1 MKILFL
7 SHGFYPH
14 IGGVEVNSE
23 ILAGCF
29 FGAGHDVRVVTWTE
43 EGGDKP
49 FPYQVIRNPG
59 KFELFRQHLWA
70 DLVFE
75 NNPVLKLAWP
85 AFFLGKI
92 FVVALRTW
100 MERDVGSLGWQ
111 DKLKIKWLSRARS
124 VIAVSKVLGDAYWE
138 QAVIIGNPYRNH
150 LFRRLEGAVP
160 ARDFVFLGRLVNDKG
175 ADIAI
180 EAIARLSSPFTLS
193 IIGDGPEMKPLKK
206 LAGEHGLTG
215 QVRFCG
221 LLSGELLVSELNDH
235 KYILVP
241 SQLKEPF
248 GNVALEG
255 MACGCVPI
263 VSDGGGLPDAVGDA
277 GLVFR
282 RGSID
287 ALVETLQGLLSDP
300 ELEARLRRNAPGH
313 LDQHLPEVV
322 GRKYL
327 RVIENAFN
335 GTGA

>member
-29 FGAGHDVRVVTWTE
+29 FGAGHDVRLVTWTE
-43 EGGDKP
+43 EGGDKS
-49 FPYQVIRNPG
+49 FPYEVIRNPG
-59 KFELFRQHLWA
+59 KLELFRHHFWA

-92 FVVALRTW
+92 CVVALRTW
-100 MERDVGSLGWQ
+100 MERDGGSLGWQ
-111 DKLKIKWLSRARS
+111 DKLKIKWLSRARG
-124 VIAVSKVLGDAYWE
+124 VVAVSKVLRDAYWK
-138 QAVIIGNPYRNH
+138 QAVVIGNPYRNH
-150 LFRRLEGAVP
+150 LFRRLEGVMP
-160 ARDFVFLGRLVNDKG
+160 TQDFVFLGRLVNDKG
-175 ADIAI
+175 ADMAI

-193 IIGDGPEMKPLKK
+193 IIGDGPEMEALKK
-206 LAGEHGLTG
+206 LVEKHDLTA

-221 LLSGELLVSELNDH
+221 SLSGELLVLELAGH
-235 KYILVP
+235 KYMLVP

-255 MACGCVPI
+255 MACGCIPI

-277 GLVFR
+277 GLVFKR
-282 RGSID
+282 SSID
-287 ALVETLQGLLSDP
+287 GLVETLQGLLNDP
-300 ELEARLRRNAPGH
+300 ELEDRLRRNAPGH
-313 LDQHLPEVV
+313 LEQHLPEVV

-335 GTGA
+335 GTGI